1 VDTDG
6 DVAAFASAQWSR
18 LVRAGVFLGCSLD
31 EAQDLA
37 QTTLLRC
44 FVAWRKVER
53 ADSPDAYVYRTLLN
67 CHRDSRRRRWW
78 GEQPTQ
84 VLPETAEYAA
94 AADQLATADA
104 VHRALAE
111 LSAPSR
117 QVVVLR
123 YFVEL
128 SELDTARALG
138 IPPGTV
144 KSRLSRALAQLASS
158 PHLAEG
164 PS

>member
-1 VDTDG
+1 M
-6 DVAAFASAQWSR
+6 
-18 LVRAGVFLGCSLD
+18 FLGCNRE

-37 QTTLLRC
+37 QSTLLRC

-53 ADSPDAYVYRTLLN
+53 ADSPEGYLYRTLLN
-67 CHRDSRRRRWW
+67 CYRDSHRRRWW

-84 VLPETAEYAA
+84 ILPETAVPADA
-94 AADQLATADA
+94 VDQLATIDA
-104 VHRALAE
+104 VHRALDE
-111 LSAPSR
+111 LSQANR

-128 SELDTARALG
+128 SEHDTAQALG
-138 IPPGTV
+138 IPAGTV
-144 KSRLSRALAQLASS
+144 KSRLSRALDQLASS